1 MNPEIKMSVSPM
13 TRPDNKKAVYV
24 LFSDDRKS
32 AEFAIPECKL
42 IRNDGF
48 AADEIDQLMDYV
60 KNEQDSILDIAKG
73 INPLKAFMGK

>member
-1 MNPEIKMSVSPM
+1 MNPEIKMSVSAM
-13 TRPDNKKAVYV
+13 TRTDNKKAVYV

-48 AADEIDQLMDYV
+48 AADEIDQLMEYV

>member
-1 MNPEIKMSVSPM
+1 MNPEIKMSVSAM
-13 TRPDNKKAVYV
+13 TRTDNKKAVYV
-24 LFSDDRKS
+24 LFTDDRKS

>member
-1 MNPEIKMSVSPM
+1 MNPEIKMSVSAM
-13 TRPDNKKAVYV
+13 TRTDNKKAVYV
-24 LFSDDRKS
+24 LFTDDRKS

-48 AADEIDQLMDYV
+48 AADEIDQLMQYV
-60 KNEQDSILDIAKG
+60 KNEQDSILDVAKG

>member
-1 MNPEIKMSVSPM
+1 M
-13 TRPDNKKAVYV
+13 TRTDNKKAVYV
-24 LFSDDRKS
+24 LFTDDRKS

-48 AADEIDQLMDYV
+48 AADEIDQLMQYV
-60 KNEQDSILDIAKG
+60 KNEQDSILDVAKG